1 MKAIQGV
8 KMSYRLQ
15 EVLRK
20 NKTEPIR
27 GLRVDDGHPVALST
41 YIYSLIRSNRGHRR
55 GLLTSVLN
63 LFDDTAVSCQTP
75 VSHTCTLKLQL
86 NQEPKKCYICD

>member
-63 LFDDTAVSCQTP
+63 LFDDTAVRNSCFTYCLAVFQSRTKR
-75 VSHTCTLKLQL
+75 VL
-86 NQEPKKCYICD
+86 